1 MGRNQKS
8 KIKKSK
14 IDSMYD
20 SLIERL
26 IDLAI
31 EEDIATGDI
40 TTNAIIPVQ
49 AKAVAEMKAKAD
61 GVISGLEIAKRVFE
75 KFEKDIV
82 WEPLVNDGTAVKK
95 GNIILRIEASYRTL
109 LLGERLSLNILQR
122 MSGIAT
128 ETARYMKELAGMR
141 TRLLDTR
148 KTAPGLRVLDKM
160 AVHHGGGSNHRM
172 GLYDMI
178 MLKDNHIKIAGGI
191 PNAVKEARAHLP
203 LSIKLEVE
211 TTTLEEVQ
219 QALDAGADII
229 MLDNMSN
236 EAMTEA
242 VKLIAGRAKTE
253 ASGNMSIPRLKEVAA
268 TGVDYISVGALTHSV
283 TAMDISMNIKMN

>member
-1 MGRNQKS
+1 MTQYDQL
-8 KIKKSK
+8 
-14 IDSMYD
+14 ID
-20 SLIERL
+20 RL

-31 EEDIATGDI
+31 EEDIATGDV
-40 TTNAIIPVQ
+40 TTNSIIP
-49 AKAVAEMKAKAD
+49 AHSRAVAEMKMKAD
-61 GVISGLEIAKRVFE
+61 GVISGLAIAKRVYE
-75 KFEKDIV
+75 KFEKDILWDAKV
-82 WEPLVNDGTAVKK
+82 KDGDRVKK
-95 GNIILRIEASYRTL
+95 GDIILRIEASYRCL

-128 ETARYMKELAGMR
+128 ETARYVEELAG
-141 TRLLDTR
+141 THTQLLDTR

-191 PNAVKEARAHLP
+191 PNAVKAVKQNLP
-203 LSIKLEVE
+203 LSIKVEVE

-219 QALDAGADII
+219 QAIDAGADII

-236 EAMTEA
+236 ETMAEA

-253 ASGNMSIPRLKEVAA
+253 ASGNMSIPRLQGVAA

-283 TAMDISMNIKMN
+283 TALDISMNIIKM

>member
-1 MGRNQKS
+1 MN
-8 KIKKSK
+8 
-14 IDSMYD
+14 YD

-26 IDLAI
+26 LDLAI

-40 TTNAIIPVQ
+40 STNAIIPVHSR
-49 AKAVAEMKAKAD
+49 AVAEMKAKAD
-61 GVISGLEIAKRVFE
+61 GVISGLEIARRVYE
-75 KFEKDIV
+75 RFEKDIK
-82 WEPLVNDGTAVKK
+82 WEPLVTDGTSVKK
-95 GNIILRIEASYRTL
+95 GDIILRIEAGYRTL

-128 ETARYMKELAGMR
+128 ATANYVKELAGTR
-141 TRLLDTR
+141 TQLLDTR

-160 AVHHGGGSNHRM
+160 AVHHGGGMNHRM

-178 MLKDNHIKIAGGI
+178 MLKDNHIKLAGGI
-191 PNAVKEARAHLP
+191 PNAVKAARANLP

-219 QALDAGADII
+219 QALDCGADII
-229 MLDNMSN
+229 MLDNMTN
-236 EAMTEA
+236 EMMAEA
-242 VKLIAGRAKTE
+242 VRLINGRAKTE
-253 ASGNMSIPRLKEVAA
+253 ASGNMNIPRLKSVAA

-283 TAMDISMNIKMN
+283 TAMDISMNIVMI